1 MKDAKE
7 IEQVL
12 LKRNPD
18 TIQAAIILMKLN
30 HISRSFIEASM
41 KSGILKKY
49 DTQKIVEILSDY
61 ETKLKSFNKLFFG
74 DEIPKLQEENPS
86 SDIFF
91 SVFINFKII
100 KNHIKK
106 LSKQNVLKSSTDK
119 IIKIV
124 INISELLELMYRQN
138 IKIIREDLLYIYNNK
153 FMDEI
158 FILLNEINKLILE

>member
-12 LKRNPD
+12 LKRKPD
-18 TIQAAIILMKLN
+18 TIQAAINLMKLN

-49 DTQKIVEILSDY
+49 DTKKIVESLSDY

-74 DEIPKLQEENPS
+74 NEIPKLQEENPS
-86 SDIFF
+86 SNIFF
-91 SVFINFKII
+91 FVFINFKII
-100 KNHIKK
+100 KSQIKK
-106 LSKQNVLKSSTDK
+106 LSKQNILKSSTDK

-124 INISELLELMYRQN
+124 IDISQLLEFMYRQN
-138 IKIIREDLLYIYNNK
+138 IKIIQEDFLYVYNNK
-153 FMDEI
+153 FMDEVYI
-158 FILLNEINKLILE
+158 IINDINKLIIE

>member
-12 LKRNPD
+12 LKRKTD

-30 HISRSFIEASM
+30 HIFRSFIEASM

-74 DEIPKLQEENPS
+74 DEIPKLQEDNPS

-124 INISELLELMYRQN
+124 IDISELLELMYRQN
-138 IKIIREDLLYIYNNK
+138 IKIIQEDLLYVYNNK

>member
-119 IIKIV
+119 IV
-124 INISELLELMYRQN
+124 IDSSKLLELMYRKN
-138 IKIIREDLLYIYNNK
+138 IKIIQEDLLYIYNNK

>member
-61 ETKLKSFNKLFFG
+61 ETKLKSFNKLFFD

>member
-49 DTQKIVEILSDY
+49 DTQKIIEILSDY

>member
-7 IEQVL
+7 IEKQL
-12 LKRNPD
+12 MNRKPD

>member
-86 SDIFF
+86 SYIFF

>member
-12 LKRNPD
+12 LKRKTD

-74 DEIPKLQEENPS
+74 DEIPKLQEDNPS

-124 INISELLELMYRQN
+124 IDISELLELMYRQN
-138 IKIIREDLLYIYNNK
+138 IKIIQEDLLYVYNNK

>member
-49 DTQKIVEILSDY
+49 DTQKIVEILSGY

>member
-49 DTQKIVEILSDY
+49 DTQKIIEIFSDY

>member
-12 LKRNPD
+12 LKRKTD

-74 DEIPKLQEENPS
+74 DEIPKLQEDNPS

-124 INISELLELMYRQN
+124 IDISELLELMYRKN
-138 IKIIREDLLYIYNNK
+138 IKIIQEDLLYVYNNK

>member
-30 HISRSFIEASM
+30 HISRSFIESSM

-158 FILLNEINKLILE
+158 FILLNEIKKLILE

>member
-1 MKDAKE
+1 MKDAKD

>member
-1 MKDAKE
+1 MKNAKE

-30 HISRSFIEASM
+30 QISRSFIEASM

-138 IKIIREDLLYIYNNK
+138 IKIIQEDLLYIYNNK